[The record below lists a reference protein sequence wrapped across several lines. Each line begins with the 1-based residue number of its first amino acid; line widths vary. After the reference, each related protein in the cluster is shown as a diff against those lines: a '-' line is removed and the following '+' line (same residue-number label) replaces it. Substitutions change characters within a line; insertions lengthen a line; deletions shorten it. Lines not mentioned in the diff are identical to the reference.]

1 MNGVWECRRN
11 NQAMKSISPFYQA
24 FRISRHTSPSDV
36 TQEPQVSRTTCA
48 GLLSSRIPTKLQ
60 CLKRPA
66 SVHSTNAIWQTRFG
80 STHRHWSIFSAV
92 NDSPHRDALF
102 SGRFLNGH
110 GAIRSASRAGKISS
124 RIRGTNPFFTFATK
138 MHRTH
143 VRQDV
148 TSDDEFLFQVRHD
161 HRKQSR
167 SSTDPQQVLPLAKRL

>member
-1 MNGVWECRRN
+1 MQTQQPGDESDIPVLSSVQNKP
-11 NQAMKSISPFYQA
+11 AHFPFGRHPGSLKFREQPAPASCPRA
-24 FRISRHTSPSDV
+24 FRQSCNASSARHPSIRRMRSGK
-36 TQEPQVSRTTCA
+36 P
-48 GLLSSRIPTKLQ
+48 G
-60 CLKRPA
+60 
-66 SVHSTNAIWQTRFG
+66 FG

-124 RIRGTNPFFTFATK
+124 RIRGTNPLFTFATK
-138 MHRTH
+138 MHRTY